1 MASRGT
7 PNNIRK
13 IRKPLN
19 INVGMLIFAAI
30 FIYVVA
36 CVFMSFQT
44 KNIAPYEVKEGS
56 LAANYTYRGLALRDE
71 TVVYADR
78 AGYVNY
84 YVRES
89 GRTAAGELVYTVDE
103 TGTLNEY
110 LKNTAY
116 EETPLPTAAKVP

>member
-19 INVGMLIFAAI
+19 INIGMLIFAAI

-36 CVFMSFQT
+36 CVFMSFRT

-56 LAANYTYRGLALRDE
+56 LAANYTYKGLAIREE

-84 YVRES
+84 YLREG
-89 GRTAAGELVYTVDE
+89 GRSAAGE
-103 TGTLNEY
+103 
-110 LKNTAY
+110 
-116 EETPLPTAAKVP
+116 P